1 MRGKTRHA
9 HVVVAVWSVACDAV
23 QVERLV
29 VVLHRRRPLW
39 RLHHVELVLTLHVLL
54 VLLQLLCSATR
65 VVSQKNRQ
73 RCKDGARAGAGG
85 GGDAGIGAGGGA
97 KVRSVFVV
105 Q

>member
-65 VVSQKNRQ
+65 VVSQKSDR
-73 RCKDGARAGAGG
+73 GARTEPEPELA
-85 GGDAGIGAGGGA
+85 
-97 KVRSVFVV
+97 VV
-105 Q
+105 AMRV